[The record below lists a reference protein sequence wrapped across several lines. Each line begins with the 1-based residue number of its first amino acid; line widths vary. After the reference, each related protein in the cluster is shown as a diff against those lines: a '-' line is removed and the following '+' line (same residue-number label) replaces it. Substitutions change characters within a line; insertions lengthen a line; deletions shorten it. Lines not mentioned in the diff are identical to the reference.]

1 MCGDLE
7 PDDRLQGDLFHRF
20 RVHGQAALAA
30 PESSGEWNAYLDG
43 LFKRVLRLCL
53 DEAEAEQAGGGGAY
67 RHMALQSLVLARLAG
82 FLAGH
87 VALNEDPMRKLL
99 EAAVLGYQEADAA
112 PGADHHDH
120 HDHHGHDHHVEDGHS
135 HGPHRHHS

>member
-7 PDDRLQGDLFHRF
+7 PEDRLETDLFQRF
-20 RVHGQAALAA
+20 VVHGHAALNT
-30 PESSGEWNAYLDG
+30 PDSRDELNAYLDG

-53 DEAEAEQAGGGGAY
+53 NEADQAEAGSAY

-82 FLAGH
+82 FMAGH

-99 EAAVLGYQEADAA
+99 EAAMLGYQEADAKHGIA
-112 PGADHHDH
+112 AGHDH
-120 HDHHGHDHHVEDGHS
+120 AHDHDHGDHHG
-135 HGPHRHHS
+135 PAHRHEGH

>member
-7 PDDRLQGDLFHRF
+7 PEDRLETDLFQRF
-20 RVHGQAALAA
+20 VVRGHAALQT
-30 PESSGEWNAYLDG
+30 PDSRDELNAYLDG

-53 DEAEAEQAGGGGAY
+53 HEADQAEAGSAY

-82 FLAGH
+82 FMAGH

-99 EAAVLGYQEADAA
+99 EAAMLGYQEADAKHGIA
-112 PGADHHDH
+112 A
-120 HDHHGHDHHVEDGHS
+120 GHDHAHDRDHGH
-135 HGPHRHHS
+135 HLGPAHHHEGH